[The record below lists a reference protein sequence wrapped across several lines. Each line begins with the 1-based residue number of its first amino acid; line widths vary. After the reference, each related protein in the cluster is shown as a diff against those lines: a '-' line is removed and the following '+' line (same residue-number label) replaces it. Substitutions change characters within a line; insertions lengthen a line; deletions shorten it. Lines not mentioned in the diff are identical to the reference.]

1 MSEVQANDA
10 RFTELPDDWKP
21 DAATCEF
28 IAVLVTRELQGLANK
43 HGVIAKGSDRH
54 ENMGRMQGLAS
65 VANLCV
71 TLRNQVNDGT
81 FGKTE
86 KETESEHSIIVSA

>member
-28 IAVLVTRELQGLANK
+28 IAVLVTRELTALGNK
-43 HGVIAKGSDRH
+43 HGVLAKGSDRH

-81 FGKTE
+81 FGQTAQ
-86 KETESEHSIIVSA
+86 ETTDGPRIIH